1 MAGLYFDIMTT
12 LVGLFFS
19 LISVLGFLM
28 GQSKKFLRKIVLIA
42 FSLGLILA
50 QVLFVYSK
58 ITVDGHDFVMI
69 SGFVGAII
77 LILSFQRNEAW

>member
-1 MAGLYFDIMTT
+1 MTT

-28 GQSKKFLRKIVLIA
+28 GQSKKFIRKVVLIA

-58 ITVDGHDFVMI
+58 IAVDGHDFVLI

-77 LILSFQRNEAW
+77 LILSFQRDEAW